1 MVIIYR
7 LSPITYLIGRILVK
21 VKCIGLANIVVGRKV
36 VPELIQGEVTPQRIA
51 HEAKK
56 ILGDPAKR
64 DEIEGAFRL
73 VQTKLGEKGASLRVA
88 QIALQMMGAA

>member
-1 MVIIYR
+1 
-7 LSPITYLIGRILVK
+7 LLIK

-56 ILGDPAKR
+56 ILREPATR
-64 DEIEGAFRL
+64 EEIEAAFKL
-73 VQTKLGEKGASLRVA
+73 VKEKLGERGVSYRVA
-88 QIALQMMGAA
+88 RIALQIMGAA